1 MIVYLLQVLFK
12 WIQVMLVSLIS
23 LFNVNFYYETNVSF
37 NSISDEKDTTII
49 NDVIPYTTIINY
61 NPKLPSNIS
70 NVITEGVVGLSYTDS
85 DNTQTIVQNMKPEV
99 IEQGSGAY
107 GLYTGTLT
115 GYGPDCVG
123 CSKVGNVACF
133 TKDKKNHSLI
143 SDGIYY
149 TDDEY
154 GKVRIVAA
162 AKVFPCGT
170 IVQITK
176 QGQTPFYAVVLD
188 RGGSMNYAWSEGR
201 VWMDLAYEANA
212 LAGSDNLTGRN
223 IIEFSVQRWG
233 W

>member
-12 WIQVMLVSLIS
+12 WIQVMFVSLLS
-23 LFNVNFYYETNVSF
+23 FLNVSF
-37 NSISDEKDTTII
+37 YQETDMFFNISSDEKDTNIV
-49 NDVIPYTTIINY
+49 NDVTPYTTIVKY
-61 NPKLPSNIS
+61 NSKLPSNIS
-70 NVITEGVVGLSYTDS
+70 NVLTEGVVGLSYVNS
-85 DNTQTIVQNMKPEV
+85 DDEVTVVQEMEPEV
-99 IEQGSGAY
+99 IEKGSGAY

-133 TKDKKNHSLI
+133 TENKENHSLI
-143 SDGIYY
+143 IDGIYY

-162 AKVFPCGT
+162 AKAFPCGT

-176 QGQTPFYAVVLD
+176 EGETPFYAVVLD
-188 RGGSMNYAWSEGR
+188 RGGSMNSAWNEGR
-201 VWMDLAYEANA
+201 VWMDLAYESNA

-223 IIEFSVQRWG
+223 IIRFSVQRWG

>member
-1 MIVYLLQVLFK
+1 MIVYLLQVFFK
-12 WIQVMLVSLIS
+12 WIQFILISLIS
-23 LFNVNFYYETNVSF
+23 LFNVNFYHETNIDS
-37 NSISDEKDTTII
+37 NSNSDERDTNIV
-49 NDVIPYTTIINY
+49 NDVTPYTTIVNY
-61 NPKLPSNIS
+61 NSKLPSNIT
-70 NVITEGVVGLSYTDS
+70 NIITKGVVGLSYVDSTD
-85 DNTQTIVQNMKPEV
+85 NITIVQEMKPEV
-99 IEQGSGAY
+99 VEKGSGAY
-107 GLYTGTLT
+107 GLYRGTLT

-133 TKDKKNHSLI
+133 TKDKKKHSLI
-143 SDGIYY
+143 NDGIYY

-162 AKVFPCGT
+162 AKSFPCGT

-176 QGQTPFYAVVLD
+176 KGETPFYAVVLD

-212 LAGSDNLTGRN
+212 MAGSDNLTGRN
-223 IIEFSVQRWG
+223 IIDFSVQRWG

>member
-12 WIQVMLVSLIS
+12 WIQVILISLIS
-23 LFNVNFYYETNVSF
+23 LVNVNFYHETNM
-37 NSISDEKDTTII
+37 NSNSMSDEKDTNIV
-49 NDVIPYTTIINY
+49 NDVIPYTTIVKY
-61 NPKLPSNIS
+61 NSKLPSNIS
-70 NVITEGVVGLSYTDS
+70 NVLIEGVVGLSYIAS
-85 DNTQTIVQNMKPEV
+85 DDTVTVVQEMEPEV
-99 IEQGSGAY
+99 VEKGSGAY

-133 TKDKKNHSLI
+133 TEAKKNHSLI
-143 SDGIYY
+143 NDGIYY

-154 GKVRIVAA
+154 GRVRIVAA
-162 AKVFPCGT
+162 AKAFPCGT

-176 QGQTPFYAVVLD
+176 KGQTPFYAVVLD

-212 LAGSDNLTGRN
+212 MAGSDNLTGRN